1 MFLFSLGDCAIS
13 NSRHLNFI
21 SIRGCVNG
29 TFRQELWN
37 WKNWALSWVFS
48 KCNQFHDF
56 TRFHVIFSRANATVW
71 KNEKFSALQI
81 FFRQINLIV
90 KFFSKTLIWRNFCE
104 KTVAVKF
111 WNFHS
116 VCALVKSFLKEIPWN
131 QLFIKIFR
139 TSAKVQW

>member
-1 MFLFSLGDCAIS
+1 MSWCLQTKNYMNILQSKQS

-90 KFFSKTLIWRNFCE
+90 KFFSLKKNLLSRNFCE
-104 KTVAVKF
+104 ILKFPHCATVWKNEKF
-111 WNFHS
+111 S
-116 VCALVKSFLKEIPWN
+116 LTKEI
-131 QLFIKIFR
+131 FR
-139 TSAKVQW
+139 QINHLATS